1 MTNIRTFVDP
11 QDPARV
17 AVMTDV
23 PDLDALNAVTQGK
36 AASEAMAFDS
46 VEPEFLV
53 LTIGSAG

>member
-1 MTNIRTFVDP
+1 
-11 QDPARV
+11 
-17 AVMTDV
+17 MTDV

-53 LTIGSAG
+53 LTMGSAG